1 MTTSASIAIGIPT
14 YNRKGIIELCAHS
27 VRLVDYPEKT
37 RMLVV
42 DDASAEFDE
51 AFLRDQYPPFAE
63 IARRP
68 ANSGGADFATP
79 DLLSRLVD
87 TGADIL
93 VIIDSDLIL
102 ARNCLTTM
110 LSLIDRTEG
119 VLSLFNT
126 PNHWAIRDKGDLLQK
141 RTIGAAATAWRR
153 DVASKVLK
161 GVEPGSIW
169 DWRACEFLTAQRT
182 PIFTVKDS
190 LVQHLGF
197 AAGENSHALRG
208 DVGLGYYDDDF
219 RNAYNWINEVAAAQ
233 QNSFRRVKLRLDE
246 LEFRLSKQE
255 KYSLRGGFRMVR
267 NAVRRLVSGR
277 AGESKK

>member
-1 MTTSASIAIGIPT
+1 MTAPASIAIGVPT
-14 YNRKGIIELCAHS
+14 YNRKTIIELCAHS
-27 VRLVDYPEKT
+27 VRLVDYPENA
-37 RMLVV
+37 RMIVV
-42 DDASAEFDE
+42 DDASVEFD
-51 AFLRDQYPPFAE
+51 ATFLRDQYPPFAE
-63 IARRP
+63 IVRRQV
-68 ANSGGADFATP
+68 NSGGADFATP
-79 DLLSRLVD
+79 DLLERLVD

-102 ARNCLTTM
+102 KRNCLRTM

-126 PNHWAIRDKGDLLQK
+126 PNHWALRDKGDLLQK
-141 RTIGAAATAWRR
+141 RSIGAAATAWRR
-153 DVASKVLK
+153 DLAASVLK
-161 GVEPGSIW
+161 AVEPGSMW
-169 DWRACEFLTAQRT
+169 DWRVCDFLTQQRI

-233 QNSFRRVKLRLDE
+233 QNSFKRVKLRLDE
-246 LEFRLSKQE
+246 LEVRLSKLE
-255 KYSLRGGFRMVR
+255 KYSPRTGFRLVR

-277 AGESKK
+277 PGERQK

>member
-1 MTTSASIAIGIPT
+1 MSPRPSIAIGIPT
-14 YNRKGIIELCAHS
+14 YNRKAIIELCAHS
-27 VRLVDYPEKT
+27 VRLVDYPEGA
-37 RMLVV
+37 RMIVV
-42 DDASAEFDE
+42 DDASVEFDQT
-51 AFLRDQYPPFAE
+51 FLRDQYPPFAE
-63 IARRP
+63 ISRREV
-68 ANSGGADFATP
+68 NSGGADFATS
-79 DLLSRLVD
+79 DLLARLTD

-102 ARNCLTTM
+102 KRDCLRRM

-126 PNHWAIRDKGDLLQK
+126 PNHWALRDKGDLLQK

-153 DVASKVLK
+153 DLAVTVLK
-161 GVEPGSIW
+161 EVGPGSMW
-169 DWRACEFLTAQRT
+169 DWRVCEFLTQQRT
-182 PIFTVKDS
+182 PIFSVKDS

-208 DVGLGYYDDDF
+208 DVGLGYYDDNF

-246 LEFRLSKQE
+246 VELRLSKLE
-255 KYSLRGGFRMVR
+255 KYSLRTGFRSIR
-267 NAVRRLVSGR
+267 DAVRRLVAGR
-277 AGESKK
+277 KGE